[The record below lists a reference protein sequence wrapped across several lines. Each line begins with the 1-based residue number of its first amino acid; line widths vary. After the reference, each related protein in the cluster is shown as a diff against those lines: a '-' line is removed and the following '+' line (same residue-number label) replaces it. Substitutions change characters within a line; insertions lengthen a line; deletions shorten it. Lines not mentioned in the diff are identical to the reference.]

1 MLNYCVVELSATY
14 FDIIKDRLYCDRKDS
29 LSRRS
34 AQTVL
39 VEILDVLVK
48 LIAPVLPFTTDEV
61 WGYYKGENASSVHL
75 ELYPKADESLIDL
88 ELESEWAS
96 ILKVRD
102 DVLLSL
108 ERARDN
114 STIGKSLEAYI
125 TIFTKESSTKDLLA
139 KYEKY
144 LNEIFI
150 VSKVTLSDSKDD
162 TFIEGGVSF
171 VKTEKASHE
180 KCVRCW
186 GHYDSVGS
194 DSEHKELCS
203 RCAEAVR

>member
-1 MLNYCVVELSATY
+1 MC
-14 FDIIKDRLYCDRKDS
+14 
-29 LSRRS
+29 
-34 AQTVL
+34 
-39 VEILDVLVK
+39 
-48 LIAPVLPFTTDEV
+48 
-61 WGYYKGENASSVHL
+61 YYHF
-75 ELYPKADESLIDL
+75 
-88 ELESEWAS
+88 
-96 ILKVRD
+96 
-102 DVLLSL
+102 
-108 ERARDN
+108 
-114 STIGKSLEAYI
+114 TIGKSLEAYI
-125 TIFTKESSTKDLLA
+125 TICTKESSTKDLLA

-203 RCAEAVR
+203 RCAEAVK